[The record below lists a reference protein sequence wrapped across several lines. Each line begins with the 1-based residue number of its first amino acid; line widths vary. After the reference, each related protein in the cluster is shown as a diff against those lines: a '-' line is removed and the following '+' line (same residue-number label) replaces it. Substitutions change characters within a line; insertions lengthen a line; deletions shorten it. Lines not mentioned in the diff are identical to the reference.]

1 MDQQQRIQNVHMN
14 GGTGETSYSANSSVQ
29 KKVILITRPI
39 VEEAILDMLSKLYDS
54 TTIPAATS
62 KPGKT
67 TIGIAELGCSSG
79 PNALS
84 VVSHVLETIYN
95 KNRESG
101 VVTPEILVFLN
112 DLPGNDFNT
121 IFKDVGSFQDELKTT
136 EGEGFGP
143 CFVAGMPGTFYGRLF
158 PSGTLHFVH
167 SSYSLHWLSQAP
179 EEIKKTNKGNFYIT
193 KSSPASVVTAYL
205 NQFKKDFRVFLECRS
220 EELVEGGRMVLTLVG
235 RSSSEDPTSKECCSF
250 WELLS
255 MSAHDMVLQGAIE
268 DENLNLFNFPNYFPS
283 PEEVKYVI
291 NGEGSF
297 TINQLETFHV
307 SWDCSDPKGDENSVT
322 NKLRSAYYMANI
334 FRAVSEPLLANHFGK
349 EIMDQLYDR
358 FRERMAEY
366 ATKEKTQFTTLV
378 ISMTKGQKLP
388 NSEI

>member
-1 MDQQQRIQNVHMN
+1 MDQKQRIQNLHMN

-54 TTIPAATS
+54 TAISAATS
-62 KPGKT
+62 KPRET

-79 PNALS
+79 PNALLVIS
-84 VVSHVLETIYN
+84 RVLEAIYD
-95 KNRESG
+95 KHCESG
-101 VVTPEILVFLN
+101 TITPEILVFLN

-121 IFKDVGSFQDELKTT
+121 IFKYVGSFQDELITK
-136 EGEGFGP
+136 GDGFGP

-167 SSYSLHWLSQAP
+167 SSNSLHWLSQVP

-193 KSSPASVVTAYL
+193 KSSPASVVKAYL

-220 EELVEGGRMVLTLVG
+220 EELIGGGRMVLTLVG

-255 MSAHDMVLQGAIE
+255 RSAHDMVLQGAIE
-268 DENLNLFNFPNYFPS
+268 EENLNLFNFPNYFPS

-291 NGEGSF
+291 NSEGSF

-322 NKLRSAYYMANI
+322 NKLRSAYCMANI
-334 FRAVSEPLLANHFGK
+334 FRAASEPLLENHFGK

-366 ATKEKTQFTTLV
+366 ATKEKTEFTNLV
-378 ISMTKGQKLP
+378 ISMTK
-388 NSEI
+388 